1 MIHKQNT
8 IKNPVEITGV
18 GLHTGEKV
26 TLKYNPAPE
35 NHGYKFKRVDISG
48 APVIDALVDNV
59 IETTRGTS
67 IEKDGIRINT
77 VEHVLAAAVGLEI
90 DNLLIELDG
99 PETPIM
105 DGSASFFVDG
115 LMKAGIVQ
123 QKEERSYF
131 DVKEPITY
139 TNENNNSEIIALP
152 YNGFR
157 LSVMVDYNSPVLGPQ
172 HAALDKISDFKTEIA
187 TSRTFVF
194 LHELENLL
202 KNDLIKGGDLD
213 NAIVVVDKE
222 LNKDNWNKLTKL
234 FKKPGVEIGKQGILN
249 NTTLNFQNEPAR
261 HKLLDVVGDLALIG
275 TSINAHIIAKKPG
288 HHTNVGLAKMI
299 KEVIKKEKSIV
310 KPPHYDPNAIPAYD
324 VNQIKGILPHR
335 DPFLLIDKI
344 IDISDS
350 HVIGLKNVTSN
361 EPYFQGHFP
370 NKPIM
375 PGVLQIEAM
384 AQAGGI
390 LCLNTV
396 PDPENYLTY
405 FLKIDKVKF
414 KSMVVPGDTI
424 VFRLDLITPIRRGIC
439 HMAGTA
445 YVGTKVVMEGELMAQ
460 IVKTENK
467 ENKPTMAEA
476 KQEA

>member
-1 MIHKQNT
+1 MIQKQKT
-8 IKNPVEITGV
+8 IKSTVKITGV

-26 TLKYNPAPE
+26 TLSYHPAPE
-35 NHGYKFKRVDISG
+35 NHGYKFKRIDIDG
-48 APVIDALVDNV
+48 CPILPALADNV
-59 IETTRGTS
+59 IETNRGTT
-67 IEKDGIRINT
+67 IEKNGVRIHT
-77 VEHVLAAAVGLEI
+77 VEHALAAAVGLEI
-90 DNLLIELDG
+90 DNLIIEMDG
-99 PETPIM
+99 PEAPIM
-105 DGSASFFVDG
+105 DGSAKVFVDALDSVG
-115 LMKAGIVQ
+115 LMEQNANRK
-123 QKEERSYF
+123 YF
-131 DVKEPITY
+131 DILEPITF
-139 TNENNNSEIIALP
+139 TNDSTQSEIIALP
-152 YNGFR
+152 YDGFR
-157 LSVMVDYNSPVLGPQ
+157 VSVMVDYDSPVLGPQ
-172 HAALDKISDFKTEIA
+172 HASLDKLSDFKDEIA
-187 TSRTFVF
+187 PSRTFVF
-194 LHELENLL
+194 LHELESLL
-202 KNDLIKGGDLD
+202 SKDLIKGGDLD

-222 LNKDNWNKLTKL
+222 LDESGWEKLVNL
-234 FKKPGVEIGKQGILN
+234 FEKPDISIGKQGILN
-249 NTTLNFQNEPAR
+249 NIELNFQNEPAR
-261 HKLLDVVGDLALIG
+261 HKLLDVIGDLALIG
-275 TSINAHIIAKKPG
+275 VPINAHIIAKKPG
-288 HHTNVGLAKMI
+288 HLSNVGFAKMI
-299 KEVIKKEKSIV
+299 RELIKKEKNSIS
-310 KPPHYDPNAIPAYD
+310 PPFYDPNAIPAYD

-344 IDISDS
+344 IDISAS

-445 YVGTKVVMEGELMAQ
+445 YVGNKVVMEGELMAQ
-460 IVKTENK
+460 IVKTEN
-467 ENKPTMAEA
+467 E
-476 KQEA
+476 